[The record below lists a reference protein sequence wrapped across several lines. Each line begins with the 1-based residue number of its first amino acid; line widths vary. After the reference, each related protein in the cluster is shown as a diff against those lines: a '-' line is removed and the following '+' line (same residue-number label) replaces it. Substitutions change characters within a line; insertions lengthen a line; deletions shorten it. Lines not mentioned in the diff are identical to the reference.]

1 MFAASAQIE
10 HAIALSMWIVLLL
23 AVAVSGAPWTN
34 DTAVLYD
41 ECLVVPACRD
51 VLFEGWTPSLDVF
64 EAFSLRT
71 GGDFLVQPA
80 WWSGATLREQA
91 VYTGLTVSQSRI
103 CSADRFPVLT
113 AAGTFQC
120 VCRAG
125 LECAA
130 PSSTHADAIIGA
142 LALLVVAAWYVLAT
156 K

>member
-1 MFAASAQIE
+1 MNAGQGSHGLTMLLFLLLIVSASAAS
-10 HAIALSMWIVLLL
+10 
-23 AVAVSGAPWTN
+23 WTN

-41 ECLVVPACRD
+41 ECLLVPSCRD
-51 VLFEGWTPSLDVF
+51 VLFESWTPSLDVF

-71 GGDFLVQPA
+71 GGAFLEQPV

-91 VYTGLTVSQSRI
+91 VYAGLTVSQARL
-103 CSADRFPVLT
+103 CSADRFPILT
-113 AAGTFQC
+113 AVGEFQC

-130 PSSTHADAIIGA
+130 PTSTHADAIIGA
-142 LALLVVAAWYVLAT
+142 LALLVVAAWYVLAS